1 MTHYSR
7 PQVVFKNLKSWH
19 VLIFEKDHD
28 GLEKNL
34 QLFGFVSTKQ
44 NGVFY
49 LAPRE
54 LNHEHSHP
62 KTTLPLNTLTL

>member
-7 PQVVFKNLKSWH
+7 PQVVFENLKSHH

-28 GLEKNL
+28 GLDKNL

-44 NGVFY
+44 NGV
-49 LAPRE
+49 
-54 LNHEHSHP
+54 
-62 KTTLPLNTLTL
+62 